1 MYIYMCVLC
10 MCVYAC
16 IDRERF
22 STDEK
27 CFRPLAAGVL
37 WKIKKHVVPAR
48 RRERSD
54 MRGYAGDQQF
64 AGRRAIESESSG
76 ERHDAEQTGD
86 YGAKGPEQ
94 RFLRQDGEQQARD
107 NRRAAEGRRSGGRVP
122 GAAA

>member
-1 MYIYMCVLC
+1 MKLTFLCLKKKYKYIYIYKDSRKTKIV
-10 MCVYAC
+10 
-16 IDRERF
+16 
-22 STDEK
+22 
-27 CFRPLAAGVL
+27 RPLAAAVL

-54 MRGYAGDQQF
+54 MRGYVGDQQF

-76 ERHDAEQTGD
+76 ERHDAQQVGD
-86 YGAKGPEQ
+86 YGAEGSEQ
-94 RFLRQDGEQQARD
+94 RFLRQDGGQQARD